1 MHTKFNIGDKVAIV
15 GAVKSIKINEDHETY
30 NVTFDCDE
38 YSRTE
43 TFSHEQLFRASDLTL
58 EEDDL
63 K

>member
-15 GAVKSIKINEDHETY
+15 GVVKSIEIDEAHETY
-30 NVTFDCDE
+30 DVTFDCDG

-43 TFSHEQLFRASDLTL
+43 TFRHEQLFHASDLTL